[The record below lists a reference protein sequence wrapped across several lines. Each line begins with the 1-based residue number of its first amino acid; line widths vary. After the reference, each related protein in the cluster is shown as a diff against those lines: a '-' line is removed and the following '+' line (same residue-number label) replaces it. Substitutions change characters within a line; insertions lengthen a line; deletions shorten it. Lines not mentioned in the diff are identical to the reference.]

1 MTTYCIPEHTESSFC
16 QCTTQYG
23 ATQCSRKAKYR
34 FVYSCDVKYSCG
46 IGLHMKTLTHNT
58 KSYFTQEK
66 NKEGKWRVV
75 EKTNQQST
83 QSTKETPKENQ
94 NTPNTPK
101 ENQNTPNTPK
111 ENQNTP
117 NTPKETQNTPNNPKE
132 KEYHLEIQRM
142 QIIINNLQSTMRKQS
157 SVIAKQST
165 TISTLRRIVST
176 NTSSDTKD
184 VDSCH
189 GKIMTNTKQALLSA
203 QSDGSVK
210 QLKYQLHPDKHPSS
224 LRWLFEEMFKVVNV

>member
-23 ATQCSRKAKYR
+23 ATQCSRKARYR

-94 NTPNTPK
+94 NTP
-101 ENQNTPNTPK
+101 
-111 ENQNTP
+111 
-117 NTPKETQNTPNNPKE
+117 KE

-142 QIIINNLQSTMRKQS
+142 QITINNLQSTMRNQS

-165 TISTLRRIVST
+165 TISTLQRIVAT

>member
-23 ATQCSRKAKYR
+23 ATQCSRKARYR

-75 EKTNQQST
+75 EKTNHQST
-83 QSTKETPKENQ
+83 QSPKE
-94 NTPNTPK
+94 TPNTPK
-101 ENQNTPNTPK
+101 E
-111 ENQNTP
+111 TP
-117 NTPKETQNTPNNPKE
+117 NTPKETQKTPKE
-132 KEYHLEIQRM
+132 KEYRLEIQRM
-142 QIIINNLQSTMRKQS
+142 QITINNLQSTMRNQS
-157 SVIAKQST
+157 SVIANQST

>member
-23 ATQCSRKAKYR
+23 ATQCSRKARYR

-75 EKTNQQST
+75 EKTNHQST
-83 QSTKETPKENQ
+83 QSTKETPKE
-94 NTPNTPK
+94 TPNTPK
-101 ENQNTPNTPK
+101 E
-111 ENQNTP
+111 TP
-117 NTPKETQNTPNNPKE
+117 NTPKETQKTPKE
-132 KEYHLEIQRM
+132 KEHHLEIQRM
-142 QIIINNLQSTMRKQS
+142 QITINNLQSTMRKQS

-165 TISTLRRIVST
+165 TISTLRQIVST

>member
-23 ATQCSRKAKYR
+23 ATQCSRKARYR

-75 EKTNQQST
+75 EKTNHQST
-83 QSTKETPKENQ
+83 QSTKETPKE
-94 NTPNTPK
+94 TPNTPK
-101 ENQNTPNTPK
+101 ENPNTPK
-111 ENQNTP
+111 ETP
-117 NTPKETQNTPNNPKE
+117 NTPKETQKTPKE
-132 KEYHLEIQRM
+132 KEYRLEIQRM
-142 QIIINNLQSTMRKQS
+142 QITINNLQSTMRNQS

>member
-23 ATQCSRKAKYR
+23 ATQCSRKARYR

-75 EKTNQQST
+75 EKTNHQST
-83 QSTKETPKENQ
+83 QSTKETP
-94 NTPNTPK
+94 NTPK
-101 ENQNTPNTPK
+101 E
-111 ENQNTP
+111 TP
-117 NTPKETQNTPNNPKE
+117 NTPKETQKTPKE
-132 KEYHLEIQRM
+132 KEYRLEIQRM
-142 QIIINNLQSTMRKQS
+142 QITINNLQSTMRNQS
-157 SVIAKQST
+157 SVIANQST

>member
-23 ATQCSRKAKYR
+23 ATQCSRKARYR

-75 EKTNQQST
+75 EKTNHQST
-83 QSTKETPKENQ
+83 QSTKETPKETP

-101 ENQNTPNTPK
+101 KTQKTPKETPNTPK
-111 ENQNTP
+111 E
-117 NTPKETQNTPNNPKE
+117 
-132 KEYHLEIQRM
+132 KEYRLEIQRM
-142 QIIINNLQSTMRKQS
+142 QITINNLQSTMRNQS

>member
-23 ATQCSRKAKYR
+23 ATQCSRKARYR

-75 EKTNQQST
+75 EKTNHQST
-83 QSTKETPKENQ
+83 QSTKETPKETP

-101 ENQNTPNTPK
+101 EN
-111 ENQNTP
+111 P
-117 NTPKETQNTPNNPKE
+117 NTPKETPNK
-132 KEYHLEIQRM
+132 L
-142 QIIINNLQSTMRKQS
+142 
-157 SVIAKQST
+157 
-165 TISTLRRIVST
+165 
-176 NTSSDTKD
+176 
-184 VDSCH
+184 
-189 GKIMTNTKQALLSA
+189 TNTKQALLSA